1 MEFKRKFG
9 KRRETKP
16 VKGLFLVLL
25 LAFVLFLWFKAGSI
39 IEALLPA
46 TS

>member
-9 KRRETKP
+9 RKKESKP

-25 LAFVLFLWFKAGSI
+25 LAIAVILWYKAESIMKTLF
-39 IEALLPA
+39 
-46 TS
+46 